1 MGFLRLLVK
10 IVFWMGLWIAI
21 PAALLYPL
29 ALWMAKHTQISGLAL
44 GRTYMYAIAALFLP
58 AGFLVD
64 WIYRR
69 FVRTHGV
76 KGRRPN

>member
-1 MGFLRLLVK
+1 
-10 IVFWMGLWIAI
+10 
-21 PAALLYPL
+21 
-29 ALWMAKHTQISGLAL
+29 
-44 GRTYMYAIAALFLP
+44 MYAIAALFLP